1 MVKRVIYIH
10 GFNSSEKSFKAQ
22 QFGQWIS
29 IHYPDIEYVSPRL
42 HFDPRVAIIQLAQ
55 LIDQHT
61 VLLGS
66 SLGGFYATYLSQLH
80 NIKAV
85 VINPAVK
92 PFELLADYLGPQYN
106 PYQDMHYELT
116 LEHVAALKSFYV
128 ETLSQPSNVL
138 LLQQMGD
145 EVLPFQQAVDYFKQS
160 AQHVEFA
167 GDHSFV
173 GFERYFDTVAKFLKI
188 TYNKSNKKD
197 KELSY
202 EPAEL

>member
-22 QFGQWIS
+22 QFGLWMAKN
-29 IHYPDIEYVSPRL
+29 YPHIEYISPRL
-42 HFDPRVAIIQLAQ
+42 HFDPRIAIIQLTQ
-55 LIDQHT
+55 LIDDET

-66 SLGGFYATYLSQLH
+66 SLGGFYATFLSQLH

-85 VINPAVK
+85 VINPAIK

-116 LEHVAALKSFYV
+116 LDHVAALKLLYLD
-128 ETLSQPSNVL
+128 TLSHAHNVL

-160 AQHVEFA
+160 AQHVEFS

-188 TYNKSNKKD
+188 T
-197 KELSY
+197 
-202 EPAEL
+202 